1 MTPTSL
7 LRVAAL
13 ALVVGAAGC
22 ATSADPPPLTPAQET
37 RIDLNRRREVLAR
50 WFEGDF
56 DAAATEGAPG
66 PRWVVRRLP
75 EFGVAFY
82 AERFPTPSA
91 TQPDAQEV
99 LMLHVG
105 EKAIEVET
113 WRPTRPAVMAGDTAR
128 PRDLAEQTL
137 YDLRAVPGC
146 LTPLTWDAASASFVG
161 KSPAGC
167 AEPYGATWR
176 VAADAIE
183 RNGERFGRVPLAASG
198 S

>member
-1 MTPTSL
+1 M
-7 LRVAAL
+7 RRAGIFAL
-13 ALVVGAAGC
+13 ATMIVVSGC
-22 ATSADPPPLTPAQET
+22 ATAPSPPPLTPAQET
-37 RIDLNRRREVLAR
+37 RLDLNRRREVLAR

-56 DAAATEGAPG
+56 DAATPDGAPG
-66 PRWVVRRLP
+66 PRWALRRLP

-82 AERFPTPSA
+82 AERFPSPTA
-91 TQPDAQEV
+91 TEPDAQEV

-176 VAADAIE
+176 VAADGLE
-183 RNGERFGRVPLAASG
+183 RNGVRFVRAGALPSG